1 MQFILNI
8 FSFYAIRM
16 YFCSGLSRSFL
27 LQNAARSV
35 CTGRA
40 AFRFALLFIPAIGA
54 GLAALFRH
62 GALLVVADELG
73 AVTTWDDATKTVT
86 IQAVK

>member
-1 MQFILNI
+1 
-8 FSFYAIRM
+8 M

-54 GLAALFRH
+54 GLAAL
-62 GALLVVADELG
+62 
-73 AVTTWDDATKTVT
+73 AVFGGKKLKEKKAWKEFTQCEEK
-86 IQAVK
+86 